1 MFLVL
6 VKVSSVMPVSYVESL
21 GPEKGCD
28 HDSRKTIRGFLFS
41 FPPAFRELMR
51 MHNFETSVVTNWAEN
66 NQKHQKLLAKDR

>member
-28 HDSRKTIRGFLFS
+28 HNSRKTVRGFLFS
-41 FPPAFRELMR
+41 LPTCFQGTCKNA
-51 MHNFETSVVTNWAEN
+51 
-66 NQKHQKLLAKDR
+66 